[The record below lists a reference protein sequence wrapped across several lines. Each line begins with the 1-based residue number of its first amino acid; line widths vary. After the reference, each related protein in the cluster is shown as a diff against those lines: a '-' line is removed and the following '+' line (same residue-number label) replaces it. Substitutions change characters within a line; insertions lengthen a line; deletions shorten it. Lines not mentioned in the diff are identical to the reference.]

1 MQGNDSRGV
10 FFRAERKD
18 REGEGGDVFRYLV
31 PLENS
36 QDSDGWSDLDRLKT
50 QSAGNH
56 IPQIMC
62 YCC

>member
-1 MQGNDSRGV
+1 MIAMV
-10 FFRAERKD
+10 FFPELRGKTG
-18 REGEGGDVFRYLV
+18 REEGGDAFRYLV

-36 QDSDGWSDLDRLKT
+36 QDSDGWSDLDKLKT